1 MNKAQAIKYIYPEL
15 TDEDYIVQDDWKW
28 PYIKWYN
35 KTLPEPTIS
44 ELETAWIEV
53 DKLQK
58 KEVILK
64 DFNKK
69 LEDYNSAY
77 PEQEIKQFSNKLR
90 FAEKVIDWGKSKYIE
105 KLAIAKWVT
114 EL

>member
-1 MNKAQAIKYIYPEL
+1 MS
-15 TDEDYIVQDDWKW
+15 
-28 PYIKWYN
+28 
-35 KTLPEPTIS
+35 LPEPTIS

-114 EL
+114 ELEFATYIKTKWDEFKPYWTEF